1 MWLIYCVQ
9 HTLAGELSP
18 SQRDCELPPSLR
30 HHTFGGCRDHFSEL
44 REKKRKPTQTSSYT
58 NGDGDRGYDFWINN
72 YSWSLLR
79 FSYKKKT
86 HTVGKD
92 VNKNSRLYC

>member
-1 MWLIYCVQ
+1 MYCVQ

-30 HHTFGGCRDHFSEL
+30 HHNL
-44 REKKRKPTQTSSYT
+44 RWLQGPPLRAEREEKKT
-58 NGDGDRGYDFWINN
+58 NPNFILHHGDGDRGYDFWINN

-79 FSYKKKT
+79 FSYKKKPT
-86 HTVGKD
+86 LLAKM
-92 VNKNSRLYC
+92 

>member
-1 MWLIYCVQ
+1 MWLIYCGQ

-30 HHTFGGCRDHFSEL
+30 HHTFGGCRGHFSEL

-58 NGDGDRGYDFWINN
+58 MGMGTEVMIFGLIIILGHCCV
-72 YSWSLLR
+72 SLI
-79 FSYKKKT
+79 KKKPT
-86 HTVGKD
+86 LLAKM
-92 VNKNSRLYC
+92 

>member
-1 MWLIYCVQ
+1 MRLMYCVQ

-18 SQRDCELPPSLR
+18 SLR
-30 HHTFGGCRDHFSEL
+30 HHTFGGCRDHLSEL

-58 NGDGDRGYDFWINN
+58 MGMGTEVMIFGLIIILGHCCI
-72 YSWSLLR
+72 SLM
-79 FSYKKKT
+79 KKKT